1 MATPRGGLPFVYTTW
16 ITGLLAGE
24 QECVYASWFK
34 ANYRYSK
41 REDTSFDLAA
51 WSADHTKL
59 LRERVAELTADGWR
73 VRVENENAFRLKGAT
88 ALLAGKPDL
97 VALKNGTVRVVDVKT
112 GQPRNRDWHQV
123 LVYLFAVPKC
133 WPELAGYQFEGE
145 VRYRNHGIPIA
156 GRELTAERVQ
166 AIVDTI
172 KAVAA
177 TTQPAPRPSAGECRW
192 CDVGDCQA
200 RIEGGVPETAVAEW

>member
-1 MATPRGGLPFVYTTW
+1 MAPPRGGLPFVYATW
-16 ITGLLAGE
+16 VTPILAGE

-41 REDTSFDLAA
+41 RDDGTFNLAA
-51 WSADHTKL
+51 WTADHTAL
-59 LRERVAELTADGWR
+59 LRQRCAELTADGWR
-73 VRVENENAFRLKGAT
+73 VRVENENAFRLKGAV

-97 VALKNGTVRVVDVKT
+97 IALKDGVVRVVDIKT

-133 WPELAGYQFEGE
+133 WPELAGHAFEGE
-145 VRYRNHGIPIA
+145 VRYRTHGIPIA
-156 GRELTAERVQ
+156 GRELTRERVQ
-166 AIVDTI
+166 AIADAI

-177 TTQPAPRPSAGECRW
+177 LEQPTPRPSAGECRF
-192 CDVGDCQA
+192 CDVGDCTA
-200 RIEGGVPETAVAEW
+200 RIEGGVAETAVAEW